1 MRDSA
6 PYGED
11 VAPAAETR
19 TPPPVPSTFPIERG
33 SLMSIRPTARRRLVV
48 AVLAAAA
55 ALSLSG
61 CAQVVDAFN
70 SISGTSENVAATPAP
85 NATPA
90 TGEVEMPFDSQFTY
104 DGSVQMTYEI
114 ADGLQIILDFWAV
127 DSKRT
132 REWYADNPK
141 TFGFAV
147 NVKDTRVDEK
157 AVLKQKR
164 RVFLSNLSI
173 SSQTAQTSNQ
183 VSSPFQF
190 SADPRTLVP
199 TDTIRSDRGLLI
211 NSYQGGLLVPETTI
225 NQLPQDTYGIT
236 LQFAL
241 DIWVE
246 GTADD
251 SKSFAQ
257 QTVYPVVPIAIY
269 PREETD
275 GSTGGPTDG
284 TSTDDD
290 SQGTT
295 GTDGWTSTGGT
306 GGPTTP

>member
-1 MRDSA
+1 M
-6 PYGED
+6 P
-11 VAPAAETR
+11 
-19 TPPPVPSTFPIERG
+19 
-33 SLMSIRPTARRRLVV
+33 IRPLASRRLAVV
-48 AVLAAAA
+48 VLAAVAA
-55 ALSLSG
+55 VSLSG
-61 CAQVVDAFN
+61 CAQVVEAFN
-70 SISGTSENVAATPAP
+70 SMSGSSNNAAATPAP

-90 TGEVEMPFDSQFTY
+90 AGTAEMPFDSQFTY

-132 REWYADNPK
+132 REWHPDNPK

-164 RVFLSNLSI
+164 RVFLSNVTI

-199 TDTIRSDRGLLI
+199 TDTIRSSRGLLI
-211 NSYQGGLLVPETTI
+211 NSFQGGLLVPETTI

-251 SKSFAQ
+251 EKSFAQ
-257 QTVYPVVPIAIY
+257 QTVYPVIPIAIY
-269 PREETD
+269 PRETETD
-275 GSTGGPTDG
+275 GSTGGSSDG
-284 TSTDDD
+284 TSSEDTT
-290 SQGTT
+290 QGTT

>member
-1 MRDSA
+1 MS
-6 PYGED
+6 
-11 VAPAAETR
+11 TR
-19 TPPPVPSTFPIERG
+19 P
-33 SLMSIRPTARRRLVV
+33 LARRRLAIV
-48 AVLAAAA
+48 ALAAAA

-61 CAQVVDAFN
+61 CSQIVEAFN
-70 SISGTSENVAATPAP
+70 GISSSKDNAQAVPAP

-90 TGEVEMPFDSQFTY
+90 AGTTEMPFDSQFTY
-104 DGSVQMTYEI
+104 DGSVQMTYEV

-132 REWYADNPK
+132 REWHPDNPK

-164 RVFLSNLSI
+164 RVFLSNVTI

-199 TDTIRSDRGLLI
+199 TDTIRSNRGLLI

-251 SKSFAQ
+251 DKSFAQ
-257 QTVYPVVPIAIY
+257 QTVYPVIPIAIY
-269 PREETD
+269 PRDTETD
-275 GSTGGPTDG
+275 ESTGGTTGG
-284 TSTDDD
+284 TSGGD

>member
-1 MRDSA
+1 
-6 PYGED
+6 
-11 VAPAAETR
+11 
-19 TPPPVPSTFPIERG
+19 
-33 SLMSIRPTARRRLVV
+33 MSIRLSRRARV
-48 AVLAAAA
+48 AAVAALTAAAI
-55 ALSLSG
+55 SLTG
-61 CAQVVDAFN
+61 CAQVIDAFN
-70 SISGTSENVAATPAP
+70 SISSPNEAAATPAP
-85 NATPA
+85 NATPV

-114 ADGLQIILDFWAV
+114 ADGLQIVLDFWAV

-132 REWYADNPK
+132 REWYPDNPK

-164 RVFLSNLSI
+164 RVFLSNVSI

-190 SADPRTLVP
+190 SSDPRTLVP
-199 TDTIRSDRGLLI
+199 TDTIRSSKGLLI
-211 NSYQGGLLVPETTI
+211 NSYQGGLLGPETTI

-246 GTADD
+246 GTAND
-251 SKSFAQ
+251 SKSFTQ
-257 QTVYPVVPIAIY
+257 QTVYPVIPIAIY
-269 PREETD
+269 PRETETD
-275 GSTGGPTDG
+275 AATGSTTDG
-284 TSTDDD
+284 TTTDGTTGD
-290 SQGTT
+290 GTT
-295 GTDGWTSTGGT
+295 GTDGWTTTGGN
-306 GGPTTP
+306 GSGPTTP

>member
-1 MRDSA
+1 
-6 PYGED
+6 
-11 VAPAAETR
+11 
-19 TPPPVPSTFPIERG
+19 
-33 SLMSIRPTARRRLVV
+33 MSIRPTARRRLAVV
-48 AVLAAAA
+48 AIAAAA
-55 ALSLSG
+55 ALSLTG
-61 CAQVVDAFN
+61 CSQVVEAFN
-70 SISGTSENVAATPAP
+70 SISGTSENAAATPAP

-90 TGEVEMPFDSQFTY
+90 AGTVEMPFDSQFTY

-114 ADGLQIILDFWAV
+114 ADGLDIILDFWAV

-132 REWYADNPK
+132 REWYPDNAK

-164 RVFLSNLSI
+164 RVFLSNVSI
-173 SSQTAQTSNQ
+173 SSQTAQSSNQ

-199 TDTIRSDRGLLI
+199 TDTIRSSKGLLI

-225 NQLPQDTYGIT
+225 NQLPPDTYGIT

-241 DIWVE
+241 DVWVE

-251 SKSFAQ
+251 DKSFVQ
-257 QTVYPVVPIAIY
+257 QTVYPVIPIAIY
-269 PREETD
+269 PRETETD
-275 GSTGGPTDG
+275 GSTGGATDG
-284 TSTDDD
+284 TSNDG

-295 GTDGWTSTGGT
+295 GTDGWTTTPGT

>member
-1 MRDSA
+1 MS
-6 PYGED
+6 
-11 VAPAAETR
+11 TR
-19 TPPPVPSTFPIERG
+19 P
-33 SLMSIRPTARRRLVV
+33 LARRRLAIV
-48 AVLAAAA
+48 ALAAAA
-55 ALSLSG
+55 ALALSG
-61 CAQVVDAFN
+61 CSQIVEAFN
-70 SISGTSENVAATPAP
+70 GISSTKDNAQAVPAPDATPA
-85 NATPA
+85 AGT
-90 TGEVEMPFDSQFTY
+90 TEMPFDSQFTY
-104 DGSVQMTYEI
+104 DGSVQMTYEV

-132 REWYADNPK
+132 REWHPDNPK

-164 RVFLSNLSI
+164 RVFLSNVTI

-199 TDTIRSDRGLLI
+199 TDTIRSNRGLLI

-251 SKSFAQ
+251 DKSFAQ
-257 QTVYPVVPIAIY
+257 QTVYPVIPIAIY
-269 PREETD
+269 PRDTETD
-275 GSTGGPTDG
+275 ESTGGTTGG
-284 TSTDDD
+284 TSGGD

>member
-1 MRDSA
+1 
-6 PYGED
+6 
-11 VAPAAETR
+11 
-19 TPPPVPSTFPIERG
+19 
-33 SLMSIRPTARRRLVV
+33 MSIRPPARRRLVV
-48 AVLAAAA
+48 VLAAAA

-85 NATPA
+85 NATSA
-90 TGEVEMPFDSQFTY
+90 AGEVEMPFDSQFTY

-114 ADGLQIILDFWAV
+114 ADGLEIILDFWAV

-132 REWYADNPK
+132 QEWYADNAK

-164 RVFLSNLSI
+164 RVYLSNVSI

-199 TDTIRSDRGLLI
+199 TDTIRSSKGLLI

-225 NQLPQDTYGIT
+225 NQLPPDTYGIT

-241 DIWVE
+241 DVWVE
-246 GTADD
+246 GTANDDD
-251 SKSFAQ
+251 SFVQ

-269 PREETD
+269 PRETETD
-275 GSTGGPTDG
+275 GSTGGATDG
-284 TSTDDD
+284 TSTEDG
-290 SQGTT
+290 SQGNT
-295 GTDGWTSTGGT
+295 GSDGWTTTDGT

>member
-1 MRDSA
+1 
-6 PYGED
+6 
-11 VAPAAETR
+11 
-19 TPPPVPSTFPIERG
+19 
-33 SLMSIRPTARRRLVV
+33 MSIRPTARRRLGVV
-48 AVLAAAA
+48 ALAAAA

-61 CAQVVDAFN
+61 CAQVVEAFN
-70 SISGTSENVAATPAP
+70 SISGTSENAAATPAP

-90 TGEVEMPFDSQFTY
+90 AGTVEMPFDSQFTY

-114 ADGLQIILDFWAV
+114 ADGLDIILDFWAV

-132 REWYADNPK
+132 REWYPDNAK

-164 RVFLSNLSI
+164 RVFLSNVSI
-173 SSQTAQTSNQ
+173 SSQTAQSSNQ

-199 TDTIRSDRGLLI
+199 TDTIRSSKGLLI

-225 NQLPQDTYGIT
+225 NQLPPDTYGIT

-241 DIWVE
+241 DVWVE
-246 GTADD
+246 GTANDD
-251 SKSFAQ
+251 KSFVQ
-257 QTVYPVVPIAIY
+257 QTVYPVIPIAIY
-269 PREETD
+269 PRETETD
-275 GSTGGPTDG
+275 GSTGGATDG
-284 TSTDDD
+284 TSNDG

-295 GTDGWTSTGGT
+295 GTDGWTTTPGA

>member
-1 MRDSA
+1 
-6 PYGED
+6 
-11 VAPAAETR
+11 
-19 TPPPVPSTFPIERG
+19 
-33 SLMSIRPTARRRLVV
+33 MSIRLSRRRRLAAV
-48 AVLAAAA
+48 AVAAAA
-55 ALSLSG
+55 VLSLTG
-61 CAQVVDAFN
+61 CAQVVEAFN
-70 SISGTSENVAATPAP
+70 GISSDANAVATPAP
-85 NATPA
+85 VATPVQ
-90 TGEVEMPFDSQFTY
+90 GEAEMPFDSQFTY

-114 ADGLQIILDFWAV
+114 ADGLEIILDFWAV

-132 REWYADNPK
+132 REWHADNPK

-147 NVKDTRVDEK
+147 NVHDSRVDEK

-164 RVFLSNLSI
+164 RVFLSNVSI
-173 SSQTAQTSNQ
+173 NSQTAQSSNQ

-199 TDTIRSDRGLLI
+199 TDTIRSAKGLLI

-246 GTADD
+246 GNANDA
-251 SKSFAQ
+251 KSFSQ

-269 PREETD
+269 PRESESQDSTGGATTD
-275 GSTGGPTDG
+275 GS
-284 TSTDDD
+284 STEE
-290 SQGTT
+290 SSEGAT
-295 GTDGWTSTGGT
+295 GTDGWTTTGGT

>member
-1 MRDSA
+1 MS
-6 PYGED
+6 
-11 VAPAAETR
+11 TR
-19 TPPPVPSTFPIERG
+19 P
-33 SLMSIRPTARRRLVV
+33 LARRRLAIV
-48 AVLAAAA
+48 ALAAAA

-61 CAQVVDAFN
+61 CSQIVEAFN
-70 SISGTSENVAATPAP
+70 GISSTKDNAQAVPAP

-90 TGEVEMPFDSQFTY
+90 AGTTEMPFDSQFTY
-104 DGSVQMTYEI
+104 DGSVQMTYEV

-132 REWYADNPK
+132 REWHPDNPK

-164 RVFLSNLSI
+164 RVFLSNVTI

-199 TDTIRSDRGLLI
+199 TDTIRSNRGLLI

-251 SKSFAQ
+251 DKSFAQ
-257 QTVYPVVPIAIY
+257 QTVYPVIPIAIY
-269 PREETD
+269 PRDTETD
-275 GSTGGPTDG
+275 ESTGGTTGG
-284 TSTDDD
+284 TSGGD

>member
-1 MRDSA
+1 
-6 PYGED
+6 
-11 VAPAAETR
+11 
-19 TPPPVPSTFPIERG
+19 
-33 SLMSIRPTARRRLVV
+33 MSIRPTARRRLGVV
-48 AVLAAAA
+48 ALAAAA

-61 CAQVVDAFN
+61 CAQVVEAFN
-70 SISGTSENVAATPAP
+70 SISGTSENAAATPAP

-90 TGEVEMPFDSQFTY
+90 AGTVEMPFDSQFTY

-114 ADGLQIILDFWAV
+114 ADGLDIILDFWAV

-132 REWYADNPK
+132 REWYPDNAK

-164 RVFLSNLSI
+164 RVFLSNVSI
-173 SSQTAQTSNQ
+173 SSQTAQSSNQ

-199 TDTIRSDRGLLI
+199 TDTIRSSKGLLI

-225 NQLPQDTYGIT
+225 NQLPPDTYGIT

-241 DIWVE
+241 DVWVE
-246 GTADD
+246 GTANDD
-251 SKSFAQ
+251 KSFVQ
-257 QTVYPVVPIAIY
+257 QTVYPVIPIAIY
-269 PREETD
+269 PRETETD
-275 GSTGGPTDG
+275 GSTGGATDG
-284 TSTDDD
+284 TSNDG

-295 GTDGWTSTGGT
+295 GTDGWTTTPGT

>member
-1 MRDSA
+1 MS
-6 PYGED
+6 
-11 VAPAAETR
+11 TR
-19 TPPPVPSTFPIERG
+19 P
-33 SLMSIRPTARRRLVV
+33 LARRRLAIV
-48 AVLAAAA
+48 ALAAAA
-55 ALSLSG
+55 ALALSG
-61 CAQVVDAFN
+61 CSQIVEAFN
-70 SISGTSENVAATPAP
+70 GISSTKDNAQAVPAP

-90 TGEVEMPFDSQFTY
+90 AGTTEMPFDSQFTY
-104 DGSVQMTYEI
+104 DGSVQMTYEV

-132 REWYADNPK
+132 REWHPDNPK

-164 RVFLSNLSI
+164 RVFLSNVTI

-199 TDTIRSDRGLLI
+199 TDTIRSNRGLLI

-251 SKSFAQ
+251 DKSFAQ
-257 QTVYPVVPIAIY
+257 QTVYPVIPIAIY
-269 PREETD
+269 PRDTETD
-275 GSTGGPTDG
+275 ESTGGTTGG
-284 TSTDDD
+284 TSGGD

>member
-1 MRDSA
+1 
-6 PYGED
+6 
-11 VAPAAETR
+11 
-19 TPPPVPSTFPIERG
+19 
-33 SLMSIRPTARRRLVV
+33 MSIRPLARRRLAVV
-48 AVLAAAA
+48 ALAVAAAV
-55 ALSLSG
+55 SLSG
-61 CAQVVDAFN
+61 CSQIVEAFN
-70 SISGTSENVAATPAP
+70 GISGSNDQAEAVPAPDATPA
-85 NATPA
+85 AGTA
-90 TGEVEMPFDSQFTY
+90 EMPFDSQFTY

-132 REWYADNPK
+132 REWHPDNPK

-164 RVFLSNLSI
+164 RVFLSNVSI

-199 TDTIRSDRGLLI
+199 TDTIRSNRGLLI

-251 SKSFAQ
+251 DKSFAQ
-257 QTVYPVVPIAIY
+257 QTVYPVIPIAIY
-269 PREETD
+269 PRDTETD
-275 GSTGGPTDG
+275 KSTGGTTGG
-284 TSTDDD
+284 TSGGD
-290 SQGTT
+290 SQGAT

>member
-1 MRDSA
+1 
-6 PYGED
+6 
-11 VAPAAETR
+11 
-19 TPPPVPSTFPIERG
+19 
-33 SLMSIRPTARRRLVV
+33 MSIRPTARRRLGVV
-48 AVLAAAA
+48 ALAAAA

-61 CAQVVDAFN
+61 CAQVVEAFN

-90 TGEVEMPFDSQFTY
+90 TGTVEMPFDSQFTY

-114 ADGLQIILDFWAV
+114 ADGLDIILDFWAV

-132 REWYADNPK
+132 REWYPDNAK

-164 RVFLSNLSI
+164 RVFLSNVSI
-173 SSQTAQTSNQ
+173 SSQTAQSSNQ

-199 TDTIRSDRGLLI
+199 TDTIRSSKGLLI

-225 NQLPQDTYGIT
+225 NQLPPDTYGIT

-241 DIWVE
+241 DVWVE

-251 SKSFAQ
+251 DKSFVQ
-257 QTVYPVVPIAIY
+257 QTVYPVIPIAIY
-269 PREETD
+269 PRETETD
-275 GSTGGPTDG
+275 GSTGGATDG
-284 TSTDDD
+284 TSNDD

-295 GTDGWTSTGGT
+295 GTDGWTTTPGS

>member
-1 MRDSA
+1 
-6 PYGED
+6 
-11 VAPAAETR
+11 
-19 TPPPVPSTFPIERG
+19 
-33 SLMSIRPTARRRLVV
+33 MSIRLSRRARV
-48 AVLAAAA
+48 AAVAALTAAAI
-55 ALSLSG
+55 SLTG
-61 CAQVVDAFN
+61 CAQVIDAFN
-70 SISGTSENVAATPAP
+70 SISSPNEAAATPAP
-85 NATPA
+85 NATPV

-114 ADGLQIILDFWAV
+114 ADGLQIVLDFWAV

-132 REWYADNPK
+132 REWYPDNPK

-164 RVFLSNLSI
+164 RVFLSNVSI

-190 SADPRTLVP
+190 SSDPRTLVP
-199 TDTIRSDRGLLI
+199 TDTIRSSKGLLI

-246 GTADD
+246 GTAND
-251 SKSFAQ
+251 SKSFTQ
-257 QTVYPVVPIAIY
+257 QTVYPVIPIAIY
-269 PREETD
+269 PRETETD
-275 GSTGGPTDG
+275 AATGSTTDG
-284 TSTDDD
+284 TTTDGTTGD
-290 SQGTT
+290 GTT
-295 GTDGWTSTGGT
+295 GTDGWTTTGGN
-306 GGPTTP
+306 GSGPTTP

>member
-1 MRDSA
+1 M
-6 PYGED
+6 
-11 VAPAAETR
+11 
-19 TPPPVPSTFPIERG
+19 ST
-33 SLMSIRPTARRRLVV
+33 LRPTRRRLAALAVV
-48 AVLAAAA
+48 TAA
-55 ALSLSG
+55 ALSMTG
-61 CAQVVDAFN
+61 CSQVVEAFN
-70 SISGTSENVAATPAP
+70 SISGQQNAAAATPAP

-132 REWYADNPK
+132 REWYPDAAK

-164 RVFLSNLSI
+164 RVFLSNVSI
-173 SSQTAQTSNQ
+173 SSQTAQSSNQ

-199 TDTIRSDRGLLI
+199 TDTIRSSKGLLI

-246 GTADD
+246 GTANDA
-251 SKSFAQ
+251 KSFAQ
-257 QTVYPVVPIAIY
+257 QTVYPVIPIAIY
-269 PREETD
+269 PRETETE
-275 GSTGGPTDG
+275 GSTGGATDG
-284 TSTDDD
+284 SSSDDG

-295 GTDGWTSTGGT
+295 GTDGWTTTPGT

>member
-1 MRDSA
+1 
-6 PYGED
+6 
-11 VAPAAETR
+11 
-19 TPPPVPSTFPIERG
+19 
-33 SLMSIRPTARRRLVV
+33 MSIRPHARRRL
-48 AVLAAAA
+48 AVIALAAAA

-61 CAQVVDAFN
+61 CSQIVEAFN
-70 SISGTSENVAATPAP
+70 GISGTQDDAQAVPAP

-90 TGEVEMPFDSQFTY
+90 AGTAEMPFDSQFTY
-104 DGSVQMTYEI
+104 DGSVQMTYEV
-114 ADGLQIILDFWAV
+114 ADGLQIILDMWAV

-164 RVFLSNLSI
+164 RVYLSNVTI

-183 VSSPFQF
+183 VSTPFQF

-199 TDTIRSDRGLLI
+199 TDTIRSNRGLLI
-211 NSYQGGLLVPETTI
+211 NSFQGGLLVPETTI

-246 GTADD
+246 GTANDD
-251 SKSFAQ
+251 KSFAQ

-269 PREETD
+269 PRVTETD
-275 GSTGGPTDG
+275 GSTGGTTGG
-284 TSTDDD
+284 TSGGD

>member
-1 MRDSA
+1 
-6 PYGED
+6 
-11 VAPAAETR
+11 
-19 TPPPVPSTFPIERG
+19 
-33 SLMSIRPTARRRLVV
+33 MSIRLSRRARV
-48 AVLAAAA
+48 AAVAALTAAAI
-55 ALSLSG
+55 SLTG
-61 CAQVVDAFN
+61 CAQVVEAFN
-70 SISGTSENVAATPAP
+70 SISSPNEAAATPAP
-85 NATPA
+85 NATPV

-164 RVFLSNLSI
+164 RVFLSNVSI

-190 SADPRTLVP
+190 SSDPRTLVP
-199 TDTIRSDRGLLI
+199 TDTIRSSKGLLI

-246 GTADD
+246 GTAND
-251 SKSFAQ
+251 SKSFTQ
-257 QTVYPVVPIAIY
+257 QTVYPVIPIAIY
-269 PREETD
+269 PRETETD
-275 GSTGGPTDG
+275 AATGSTTDG
-284 TSTDDD
+284 TTTDGTTGD
-290 SQGTT
+290 GTT
-295 GTDGWTSTGGT
+295 GTDGWTTTGGN
-306 GGPTTP
+306 GSGPTTP

>member
-1 MRDSA
+1 M
-6 PYGED
+6 P
-11 VAPAAETR
+11 
-19 TPPPVPSTFPIERG
+19 
-33 SLMSIRPTARRRLVV
+33 IRPLARRRLAVV
-48 AVLAAAA
+48 VLAAAA
-55 ALSLSG
+55 AVSLSG
-61 CAQVVDAFN
+61 CSQVVEAFN
-70 SISGTSENVAATPAP
+70 SISGTSNNAAATPAP

-90 TGEVEMPFDSQFTY
+90 AGADEKPFDSQFSY
-104 DGSVQMTYEI
+104 DGSVQMTYEV
-114 ADGLQIILDFWAV
+114 ADGLQIVLDFWAV

-132 REWYADNPK
+132 QEWHADNPK

-164 RVFLSNLSI
+164 RVFLANVTI

-183 VSSPFQF
+183 VGSPFQF

-199 TDTIRSDRGLLI
+199 TDTIRSNRGLLI
-211 NSYQGGLLVPETTI
+211 NSFQGGLLVPETTI
-225 NQLPQDTYGIT
+225 NQLPQDTYGLT

-246 GTADD
+246 GTANDD
-251 SKSFAQ
+251 KSFAQ
-257 QTVYPVVPIAIY
+257 QTVYPVIPIAIY
-269 PREETD
+269 PRETEAE
-275 GSTGGPTDG
+275 GSTGGSSDG
-284 TSTDDD
+284 TTSGDTT
-290 SQGTT
+290 QGNT

>member
-1 MRDSA
+1 
-6 PYGED
+6 
-11 VAPAAETR
+11 
-19 TPPPVPSTFPIERG
+19 
-33 SLMSIRPTARRRLVV
+33 MSIRLSRRARV
-48 AVLAAAA
+48 AAVAALTAAAI
-55 ALSLSG
+55 SLTG

-70 SISGTSENVAATPAP
+70 SISSPNEAAATPAP
-85 NATPA
+85 NTTPA
-90 TGEVEMPFDSQFTY
+90 VGEVEMPFDSQFTY

-132 REWYADNPK
+132 REWYPDNPK

-164 RVFLSNLSI
+164 RVFLSNVSI

-190 SADPRTLVP
+190 SSDPRTLVP
-199 TDTIRSDRGLLI
+199 TDTIRSSKGLLI

-241 DIWVE
+241 DVWVE
-246 GTADD
+246 GTAND

-257 QTVYPVVPIAIY
+257 QTVYPVIPIAIY
-269 PREETD
+269 PRETETD
-275 GSTGGPTDG
+275 AATGGTTDG
-284 TSTDDD
+284 TTTDGTTGD
-290 SQGTT
+290 GTT
-295 GTDGWTSTGGT
+295 GTDGWTTTGGN
-306 GGPTTP
+306 GSGPTTP

>member
-1 MRDSA
+1 
-6 PYGED
+6 
-11 VAPAAETR
+11 
-19 TPPPVPSTFPIERG
+19 
-33 SLMSIRPTARRRLVV
+33 MSIRLSRRARV
-48 AVLAAAA
+48 AAVAALTAAAI
-55 ALSLSG
+55 SLTG
-61 CAQVVDAFN
+61 CAQVIDAFN
-70 SISGTSENVAATPAP
+70 SISSPNEAAATPAP
-85 NATPA
+85 NATPV

-114 ADGLQIILDFWAV
+114 ADGLQIVLDFWAV

-132 REWYADNPK
+132 REWYPDNPK

-164 RVFLSNLSI
+164 RVFLSNVSI

-190 SADPRTLVP
+190 SSDPRTLVP
-199 TDTIRSDRGLLI
+199 TDTIRSSKGLLI

-246 GTADD
+246 GTAND
-251 SKSFAQ
+251 SKSFTQ
-257 QTVYPVVPIAIY
+257 QTVYPVIPIAIY
-269 PREETD
+269 PRETETD
-275 GSTGGPTDG
+275 AATGGTTDG
-284 TSTDDD
+284 TTTDGATGD
-290 SQGTT
+290 GTT
-295 GTDGWTSTGGT
+295 GTDGWTTTGGN
-306 GGPTTP
+306 GSGPTTP

>member
-1 MRDSA
+1 MS
-6 PYGED
+6 
-11 VAPAAETR
+11 TR
-19 TPPPVPSTFPIERG
+19 P
-33 SLMSIRPTARRRLVV
+33 LARRRLAIV
-48 AVLAAAA
+48 ALAAAA

-61 CAQVVDAFN
+61 CSQIVEAFN
-70 SISGTSENVAATPAP
+70 GISSTKDNAQAVPVP

-90 TGEVEMPFDSQFTY
+90 AGTTEMPFDSQFTY
-104 DGSVQMTYEI
+104 DGSVQMTYEV

-132 REWYADNPK
+132 REWHPDNPK

-164 RVFLSNLSI
+164 RVFLSNVTI

-199 TDTIRSDRGLLI
+199 TDTIRSNRGLLI

-251 SKSFAQ
+251 DKSFAQ
-257 QTVYPVVPIAIY
+257 QTVYPVIPIAIY
-269 PREETD
+269 PRDTETD
-275 GSTGGPTDG
+275 ESTGGTTGG
-284 TSTDDD
+284 TSGGD

>member
-1 MRDSA
+1 
-6 PYGED
+6 
-11 VAPAAETR
+11 
-19 TPPPVPSTFPIERG
+19 
-33 SLMSIRPTARRRLVV
+33 MSIRPTARRRLGVV
-48 AVLAAAA
+48 ALAAAA
-55 ALSLSG
+55 ALSLTG
-61 CAQVVDAFN
+61 CSQVVEAFN
-70 SISGTSENVAATPAP
+70 SISGTSENAAATPAP

-90 TGEVEMPFDSQFTY
+90 AGTVEMPFDSQFTY

-114 ADGLQIILDFWAV
+114 ADGLDIILDFWAV

-132 REWYADNPK
+132 REWYPDNAK

-164 RVFLSNLSI
+164 RVFLSNVSI
-173 SSQTAQTSNQ
+173 SSQTAQSSNQ

-199 TDTIRSDRGLLI
+199 TDTIRSSKGLLI

-225 NQLPQDTYGIT
+225 NQLPPDTYGIT

-241 DIWVE
+241 DVWVE
-246 GTADD
+246 GTANDD
-251 SKSFAQ
+251 KSFVQ
-257 QTVYPVVPIAIY
+257 QTVYPVIPIAIY
-269 PREETD
+269 PRETETD
-275 GSTGGPTDG
+275 GSTGGATDG
-284 TSTDDD
+284 TSNDG

-295 GTDGWTSTGGT
+295 GTDGWTTTPGT

>member
-1 MRDSA
+1 
-6 PYGED
+6 
-11 VAPAAETR
+11 
-19 TPPPVPSTFPIERG
+19 
-33 SLMSIRPTARRRLVV
+33 MSIRPHARRRL
-48 AVLAAAA
+48 AVIALAAAA

-61 CAQVVDAFN
+61 CSQIVEAFN
-70 SISGTSENVAATPAP
+70 GISGTQDDAQAVPAP

-90 TGEVEMPFDSQFTY
+90 AGTTEMPFDSQFTY
-104 DGSVQMTYEI
+104 DGSVQMTYEV
-114 ADGLQIILDFWAV
+114 ADGLQIILDMWAV

-164 RVFLSNLSI
+164 RVYLSNVTI

-199 TDTIRSDRGLLI
+199 TDTIRSNRGLLI
-211 NSYQGGLLVPETTI
+211 NSFQGGLLVPETTI
-225 NQLPQDTYGIT
+225 NQLPQDTYGVT

-246 GTADD
+246 GTANDD
-251 SKSFAQ
+251 KSFAQ

-269 PREETD
+269 PRVTETD
-275 GSTGGPTDG
+275 ESTGGTTGG
-284 TSTDDD
+284 TSGGD

>member
-1 MRDSA
+1 
-6 PYGED
+6 
-11 VAPAAETR
+11 
-19 TPPPVPSTFPIERG
+19 
-33 SLMSIRPTARRRLVV
+33 MSIRLSRRARV
-48 AVLAAAA
+48 AAVAALTAAAI
-55 ALSLSG
+55 SLTG
-61 CAQVVDAFN
+61 CAQVIDAFN
-70 SISGTSENVAATPAP
+70 SISSPNEAAATPAP
-85 NATPA
+85 NATPV

-132 REWYADNPK
+132 REWYPDNPK

-164 RVFLSNLSI
+164 RVFLSNVSI

-190 SADPRTLVP
+190 SSDPRTLVP
-199 TDTIRSDRGLLI
+199 TDTIRSSKGLLI

-246 GTADD
+246 GTAND
-251 SKSFAQ
+251 SKSFTQ
-257 QTVYPVVPIAIY
+257 QTVYPVIPIAIY
-269 PREETD
+269 PRETETD
-275 GSTGGPTDG
+275 AATGSTTDG
-284 TSTDDD
+284 TTTDGTTGD
-290 SQGTT
+290 GTT
-295 GTDGWTSTGGT
+295 GTDGWTTTGGN
-306 GGPTTP
+306 GSGPTTP